1 MSISKN
7 LQLSGTA
14 LIAAA
19 GGLGVAASPLMS
31 VVAHA
36 DTGESQDIN
45 TKPSAG
51 DNQPGTQTVVTDK
64 DAYNDVP
71 GDTAHDT
78 NQAQHSSIGWEFPS
92 PDQAADSWTHKPD
105 YEIEPGTDNTQT
117 DWNIA
122 ENTNGKS
129 ASDTSDDVYGDS
141 AEGRFNPGD
150 ADPNKMTSMG
160 WTNADKDGD
169 GEEDA
174 VEGPAGVYYVNGVP
188 YYNVN
193 GVPVVWDGY
202 DDDNGTLVVDNNNN
216 NNNNN
221 NNSSNN
227 SSNNNNGLND
237 LNGLT
242 TNLMQVNTGAGN
254 GSGENNTS
262 SHSGNNQSSSQ
273 TSTNGDN
280 KSSSSSNSQ
289 TIIKG
294 LDGLDDSLLVD
305 NNNNNNNN
313 NSNNNSNNNNN
324 NSSNLNSGLL
334 NNNLSNAGNG
344 SGSSNNGSSLST
356 TTNDNGRQS
365 NVGNG
370 SSAKNNTNHSTPVTP
385 VSTNNNGSSSNGNGS
400 SSNGDPNNAD
410 NATGKNAGSGNGGNG
425 GNGNGDS
432 DNVNTGVS
440 DGNTTDTN
448 NGTTANNGSDTS
460 DNSGSGLGSDST
472 GGNTGSVS
480 GSGDTSTLPQTGN
493 AKDSIGLELGGI
505 MTATLAA
512 MGVVKKSFL

>member
-1 MSISKN
+1 MSISKS
-7 LQLSGTA
+7 LQYSGTA

-45 TKPSAG
+45 TKPSVG

-64 DAYNDVP
+64 DAYNDVA

-78 NQAQHSSIGWEFPS
+78 NQAQHSSIGWEFQS

-202 DDDNGTLVVDNNNN
+202 YDDGGGALVVD

-227 SSNNNNGLND
+227 SSNNNNGLNSLNG

-242 TNLMQVNTGAGN
+242 TNLMAVNTGAGN
-254 GSGENNTS
+254 GVGENNTS

-273 TSTNGDN
+273 TSTKGDN

-289 TIIKG
+289 TIVKG
-294 LDGLDDSLLVD
+294 LDGFGGFVI
-305 NNNNNNNN
+305 
-313 NSNNNSNNNNN
+313 
-324 NSSNLNSGLL
+324 SG
-334 NNNLSNAGNG
+334 
-344 SGSSNNGSSLST
+344 
-356 TTNDNGRQS
+356 
-365 NVGNG
+365 
-370 SSAKNNTNHSTPVTP
+370 
-385 VSTNNNGSSSNGNGS
+385 
-400 SSNGDPNNAD
+400 
-410 NATGKNAGSGNGGNG
+410 
-425 GNGNGDS
+425 
-432 DNVNTGVS
+432 
-440 DGNTTDTN
+440 
-448 NGTTANNGSDTS
+448 
-460 DNSGSGLGSDST
+460 
-472 GGNTGSVS
+472 
-480 GSGDTSTLPQTGN
+480 
-493 AKDSIGLELGGI
+493 
-505 MTATLAA
+505 
-512 MGVVKKSFL
+512 

>member
-78 NQAQHSSIGWEFPS
+78 NQAQHSSIGWEFQS

-324 NSSNLNSGLL
+324 SSNLNSGLL

-370 SSAKNNTNHSTPVTP
+370 SSAKNNTKHSTPVTP

>member
-78 NQAQHSSIGWEFPS
+78 NQAQHSSIGWEFQS

-324 NSSNLNSGLL
+324 SSNLNSGLL

-370 SSAKNNTNHSTPVTP
+370 SSAKNNTKHSTPVTP

-410 NATGKNAGSGNGGNG
+410 NATGKNAGSGNVGNG